1 MYLIIYI
8 LYLLAFLNMTS
19 NGFSAV
25 AISRLYYV
33 ITISHPNTGHPGRL
47 TRMCADIAVS
57 IIGRI
62 CELHSENIVNVDQVI
77 FFQIP
82 IRNG

>member
-1 MYLIIYI
+1 
-8 LYLLAFLNMTS
+8 MTS

-33 ITISHPNTGHPGRL
+33 ITISHPITGHPGRL